1 MAVQTSEIDGFTE
14 FVDEHEANLRE
25 SLIAACGGEH
35 GRDAAAEALVYGWR
49 HWDRISEMENPVGYV
64 YKVGLSRGRRSLAK
78 RRPVFDAVEWALRY
92 FLLGAVV
99 VFPIWLIARIIKMA
113 GKGGSA
119 GSHHSSSPQAEQ

>member
-1 MAVQTSEIDGFTE
+1 MERFFGGNPGAVLIRLT
-14 FVDEHEANLRE
+14 VV
-25 SLIAACGGEH
+25 SLIVGILLS
-35 GRDAAAEALVYGWR
+35 AL
-49 HWDRISEMENPVGYV
+49 
-64 YKVGLSRGRRSLAK
+64 GLSPYDIINSIKTLAQ
-78 RRPVFDAVEWALRY
+78 RIYDMGFDAVEWALRY